1 MLRSIR
7 KQLPLVIFVHF
18 RLMEKAL
25 IFLITYGI
33 YNFAI
38 ILLLGIP
45 NTIPN
50 TVSLFS
56 GRRKWIFGGKGTR
69 ISTRHS
75 QSSSFQSVACFFLD
89 LLPRISKTTDSYW
102 QFQLRLADTEHILRP
117 VGRCRREENTWGN
130 KESEGM
136 WPEVLLKAMGAVT
149 GIGMRPIP
157 VRKIGRK
164 FSF

>member
-56 GRRKWIFGGKGTR
+56 GRRK
-69 ISTRHS
+69 
-75 QSSSFQSVACFFLD
+75 
-89 LLPRISKTTDSYW
+89 
-102 QFQLRLADTEHILRP
+102 
-117 VGRCRREENTWGN
+117 
-130 KESEGM
+130 
-136 WPEVLLKAMGAVT
+136 
-149 GIGMRPIP
+149 
-157 VRKIGRK
+157 
-164 FSF
+164 